1 MDWLHW
7 ESILGDGLSAGV
19 VKLIHIYDTCF
30 VGSIR
35 VAIGSSCT
43 PSSTLIHHP
52 CFYSGE
58 EALHGG
64 RVVWRGRTPSLTPL
78 FCPTVYLSTL
88 IYQIHYWAG

>member
-1 MDWLHW
+1 MIFHSEPSTLVFGGMMDTVWT
-7 ESILGDGLSAGV
+7 ENQYGGVGLSVGV

-35 VAIGSSCT
+35 VAIGSSFT
-43 PSSTLIHHP
+43 PTLIHHP

-64 RVVWRGRTPSLTPL
+64 RV
-78 FCPTVYLSTL
+78 
-88 IYQIHYWAG
+88 A